1 MTPRDLP
8 IYELEG
14 AIASSLGQ
22 QPRLILQ
29 APTGSGKSTQV
40 PQILLDH
47 GSLDAGEVVILQP
60 RRLAARLL
68 AKRVAQER
76 GGSLGQ
82 EVGYQ
87 IRFEK
92 IASAKTR
99 IRFVTEGIL
108 LRQLLQDPELRGV
121 SAILFDEFHE
131 RHLYGDITLA
141 RALQLQETKRPDL
154 LLMVMSATL
163 ESDKLEK
170 YLAPCPVLT
179 SSGRTHPVTIEYLT
193 KPVRAEN
200 YPVWDLAA
208 DELERLAPRTE
219 GDVLIFMPGKYEIT
233 RTLAAIRASRM
244 SDRFV
249 ALPLYSELPP
259 NEQDAALA
267 PNEKRRVIV
276 ATNVAETSL
285 TIDGVRLVIDAGLA
299 RIARFDPRR
308 GINTL
313 FIEKISRAAADQRA
327 GRAGRTTPGH
337 CLRLWT
343 EREHIERA
351 AQELPEVKRL
361 DLAEVVLTLKA
372 SGIEDVAG
380 FRWLE
385 PPEPKALENAGR
397 LLADLGALGSAR
409 ASRAGDGASPSR
421 TLQTFGA
428 SEQVRGGEAPP
439 PAREARALPSGEVS
453 RDDHTAGAITSL
465 GQRMLAFP
473 VHPRYARMLLAA
485 QEEGCVRVIALIA
498 ALTQGRSLLRRAEG
512 KQMREERDDFL
523 GNEDESDLF
532 ILLRAFRFA
541 EKNNFDPRRCASLG
555 VNAGAAREAAQLWE
569 QFLAIARAEGLDV
582 AEREAKPDAIARCVL
597 TGFPDQ
603 VAARLDEGTLRC
615 ALVHQRRG
623 VLARASVVHRA
634 RLLVASEIR
643 EIEASDG
650 ERQVLLTLATAINA
664 EWLGE
669 FFPDAIRGKVE
680 VFFDPTLRRVLGR
693 KATLFHDLVL
703 EEKKTER
710 VPPNDA
716 ASLLAREVIAGTCP
730 LKKWDHAIEQWIAR
744 LNFAAARF
752 PDLELPPIGESERA
766 LLIEQICLGA
776 TSYKEVKERPV
787 APVLKSW
794 LSAAQQNALEQF
806 APERIKLPNE
816 RNARITYAP
825 SAPPT
830 IATRIQD
837 LYGVEN
843 GLTIGPG
850 RVPLRIEVLAPNHRP
865 IQITDDLATFW
876 RESYPKIK
884 KELQRKYPKH
894 RWL

>member
-8 IYELEG
+8 IYELEEE
-14 AIASSLGQ
+14 IVRSLAQ

-40 PQILLDH
+40 PQIFLDRGLL
-47 GSLDAGEVVILQP
+47 GEGEVVVLQP

-68 AKRVAQER
+68 ANRVAQER
-76 GGSLGQ
+76 TASLGD

-87 IRFEK
+87 IRFERVV
-92 IASAKTR
+92 SAQTR

-121 SAILFDEFHE
+121 GAILFDEFHE

-154 LLMVMSATL
+154 KLVVMSATL

-193 KPVRAEN
+193 KPVRAEA
-200 YPVWDLAA
+200 YPIWDLAA
-208 DELERLAPRTE
+208 DELERLASKTA
-219 GDVLIFMPGKYEIT
+219 GDALIFMPGKYEIT
-233 RTLAAIRASRM
+233 RTISAIRASRV

-249 ALPLYSELPP
+249 VLPLYSELPP
-259 NEQDAALA
+259 AEQDAALTQY
-267 PNEKRRVIV
+267 EKRKVIV

-285 TIDGVRLVIDAGLA
+285 TIDGVRVVIDSGLA

-313 FIEKISRAAADQRA
+313 FIEKISRASSDQRA
-327 GRAGRTTPGH
+327 GRAGRTAPGH

-343 EREHIERA
+343 EREHVERA
-351 AQELPEVKRL
+351 PQELPEVKRL

-372 SGIEDVAG
+372 SGIEDIAG

-385 PPEPKALENAGR
+385 PPDPKALESAEQ
-397 LLADLGALGSAR
+397 LLTDLGALSAPASAGLGSAC
-409 ASRAGDGASPSR
+409 ASHAGCGAPPQR
-421 TLQTFGA
+421 TF
-428 SEQVRGGEAPP
+428 SESSSAEKVRDGEAPS
-439 PAREARALPSGEVS
+439 PAREARALPG
-453 RDDHTAGAITSL
+453 ITSL
-465 GQRMLAFP
+465 GRRMLAFP

-485 QEEGCVRVIALIA
+485 QEERCVRGIALIA
-498 ALTQGRSLLRRAEG
+498 ALTQGRNLLRRGEG
-512 KQMREERDDFL
+512 KQIRTDREDVFGGD
-523 GNEDESDLF
+523 DESDLF
-532 ILLRAFRFA
+532 VLLRAFRFA
-541 EKNNFDPRRCASLG
+541 EQNNFDPRRCAQLG
-555 VNAGAAREAAQLWE
+555 VHGGAAREAAQLWE
-569 QFLAIARAEGLDV
+569 QFLSIARAEGLDV
-582 AEREAKPDAIARCVL
+582 AEQETQPGAIERCVL

-603 VAARLDEGTLRC
+603 VAVRLDEGTLRC
-615 ALVHQRRG
+615 ALVHNRRG
-623 VLARASVVHRA
+623 VLARESVVHRA
-634 RLLVASEIR
+634 RLLTASEIR
-643 EIEASDG
+643 EIDSSDG
-650 ERQVLLTLATAINA
+650 DRQVLLTLATAIKQ

-669 FFPDAIRGKVE
+669 FFPEAVQEKIE
-680 VFFDPTLRRVLGR
+680 VVFDSSLRRVVGR
-693 KATLFHDLVL
+693 SVTLFHDLVL

-710 VPPNDA
+710 VPPNEA
-716 ASLLAREVIAGTCP
+716 ASLLAREVVAGTCP
-730 LKKWDHAIEQWIAR
+730 LKKWDHATEQWIAR
-744 LNFAAARF
+744 LNFAAAHF
-752 PDLELPPIGESERA
+752 PELELPPIDESDRRV
-766 LLIEQICLGA
+766 LIEQICLGA
-776 TSYKEVKERPV
+776 TSYKEIKDRPV
-787 APVLKSW
+787 APALKSW
-794 LSAAQQNALEQF
+794 LSAGQQRALEQF

-816 RNARITYAP
+816 RNAKISY
-825 SAPPT
+825 SAGTPPT
-830 IATRIQD
+830 IAARIQD
-837 LYGVEN
+837 LYGVER

-850 RVPLRIEVLAPNHRP
+850 RVPLRIEVLAPNHRL

-894 RWL
+894 VWR